1 METISASKFK
11 VNCLAVVNRVN
22 KTRKPVVITRYG
34 KPVAEVVPPRILKR
48 PKNWLGDMVGTGKIL
63 GDIISP
69 AFDETE
75 WDALR

>member
-1 METISASKFK
+1 M
-11 VNCLAVVNRVN
+11 
-22 KTRKPVVITRYG
+22 ITRYG
-34 KPVAEVVPPRILKR
+34 KPVAEIVPPRILKR

-69 AFDETE
+69 ASDESE